1 MPLNRD
7 EEQLRPQID
16 QEKEARLLEHVYDS
30 VENFGSCKK
39 QWVGIGT
46 ETHVPSHLYVVSLFP
61 TSDLEVLT

>member
-7 EEQLRPQID
+7 EKLRPQID
-16 QEKEARLLEHVYDS
+16 QEKEAKLLEHVYDS

-39 QWVGIGT
+39 QLVGIGT
-46 ETHVPSHLYVVSLFP
+46 ETHVPSHLYVVSLSP